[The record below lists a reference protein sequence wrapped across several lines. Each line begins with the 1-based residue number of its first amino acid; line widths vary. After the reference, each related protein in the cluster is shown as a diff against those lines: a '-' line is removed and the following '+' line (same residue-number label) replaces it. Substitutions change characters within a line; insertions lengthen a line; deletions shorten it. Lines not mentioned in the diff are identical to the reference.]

1 MEEPYENETLMLLI
15 FILIEYICANPRDLT
30 YLGIG
35 TYPNNKAVDDHLD
48 QIIPVFVRERLD
60 KTGDTVRIIH
70 FDPRF
75 KDSETSETSE
85 ALVHYFSVRGP
96 KLGLK
101 FNYYPEDGY
110 ELWISED
117 HRIEI
122 LFLKHHFD
130 FADKNKFLEQLI
142 DGVLRKNKKLI
153 IQPFLGMGCD
163 ELASKYMKKFPPE
176 LFRRKILFDV
186 TYGEDCGCST
196 DLTKYLPVYDASGDF
211 INHTLFS
218 AEELLARIDEEP
230 RIRRFVE
237 IRYRKMFNHLAATH
251 IGNSRRRAMLML
263 GESVCEIYVSEDD
276 GYTPEDHPV
285 KMICCYEAQLMPLIP
300 ILDRIKLL
308 TPKAAEIE
316 ALFAR
321 GKSLVSLDNFSPAEM
336 ASVAIPVSR
345 SGELLAKIAAT
356 VSELYDWGKEMK
368 MIVLKEV

>member
-1 MEEPYENETLMLLI
+1 MEDPYHNETLMLQN
-15 FILIEYICANPRDLT
+15 FILLLIIEYIRANPRDLT

-35 TYPNNKAVDDHLD
+35 TYPFNEAVDDHLD

-75 KDSETSETSE
+75 THD

-96 KLGLK
+96 ALGLR
-101 FNYYPEDGY
+101 FNYHPEDGY

-122 LFLKHHFD
+122 LFLSHHFD
-130 FADKNKFLEQLI
+130 DKNKFLEQLI
-142 DGVLRKNKKLI
+142 DSVLRTNAKLI
-153 IQPFLGMGCD
+153 MQPFLGMGCA
-163 ELASKYMKKFPPE
+163 ELASKYMKMFPPE
-176 LFRRKILFDV
+176 LFKRKILFDV
-186 TYGEDCGCST
+186 TYGEECGCST
-196 DLTKYLPVYDASGDF
+196 DLRKYLPIYDASGDF

-230 RIRRFVE
+230 RIRRFVDQ
-237 IRYRKMFNHLAATH
+237 RYRKMFNDLADIH
-251 IGNSRRRAMLML
+251 IGNSRRRTMRML
-263 GESVCEIYVSEDD
+263 GESVCEINVSEDD

-285 KMICCYEAQLMPLIP
+285 KMICCYEAQLMPLLP

-308 TPKAAEIE
+308 SPKVAEIG

-321 GKSLVSLDNFSPAEM
+321 GKSLVSLDIFSPAEM
-336 ASVAIPVSR
+336 ASAEIPVSR
-345 SGELLAKIAAT
+345 SAEMLAKVAET
-356 VSELYDWGKEMK
+356 VRELYAWAKEMK
-368 MIVLKEV
+368 TILL